1 MAILL
6 VSEGVVLNPEWG
18 ADRQRARDRVV
29 KLRAEAIEHDRRG
42 MVLFANECRRR
53 ARMQENLFDLD
64 PMGAVADALRDQAE
78 ARAEDE
84 VLKQQ
89 EHMCNCV
96 PDEECCGGE
105 SDE

>member
-18 ADRQRARDRVV
+18 ADRQRARDRVAM
-29 KLRAEAIEHDRRG
+29 LRAEAIKHDRRG
-42 MVLFANECRRR
+42 LVLNANEARRH
-53 ARMQENLFDLD
+53 ARRLEIMWDLE
-64 PMGAVADALRDQAE
+64 PVAT
-78 ARAEDE
+78 AEDE

-96 PDEECCGGE
+96 PDEECCGGDG
-105 SDE
+105 DE